1 MSKAASHAM
10 AEAATSEMSETYAV
24 THAVVQATHAAMA
37 EAMIEGAV
45 VRVPAHKVRWGSRNS
60 RNPRLAW
67 TRNSD
72 RMPNQPGKC
81 RIGRQPVAIRRMQ
94 PWTTQWR

>member
-1 MSKAASHAM
+1 MGWGRKRGSGREVYAKTALAVPTASAMSKAASHAM

-45 VRVPAHKVRWGSRNS
+45 VRVPAIKYVG
-60 RNPRLAW
+60 
-67 TRNSD
+67 
-72 RMPNQPGKC
+72 
-81 RIGRQPVAIRRMQ
+81 VAVIAVI
-94 PWTTQWR
+94 PA